1 MSPTAND
8 ARVRDAT
15 KYNAAADVYDDPA
28 NSFWERFGR
37 KTVERLQLRSGASV
51 LDVCCGSGAS
61 ALPAAAI
68 VGPSEFVLGVDVLRQ
83 DQSGRAH
90 DGSRGQGG
98 RESCRSRESLLLVG
112 SCLVKSSGLGTA
124 LLLVAAFL
132 LLLVLWVW
140 VSLIWTYSEGE
151 RAGYVQKL
159 SSKGWLCKTWEGEIA
174 MVTMPGAIPE
184 KFPFTVRDD
193 AVAGKIN
200 DLAGKRVA
208 LSYQQH
214 KFIPSSCFG
223 ETEYF
228 VSAVREVV
236 DRPSGLQLP
245 AVPQGQLL
253 LPR

>member
-1 MSPTAND
+1 M
-8 ARVRDAT
+8 
-15 KYNAAADVYDDPA
+15 
-28 NSFWERFGR
+28 
-37 KTVERLQLRSGASV
+37 
-51 LDVCCGSGAS
+51 
-61 ALPAAAI
+61 AAI
-68 VGPSEFVLGVDVLRQ
+68 
-83 DQSGRAH
+83 
-90 DGSRGQGG
+90 
-98 RESCRSRESLLLVG
+98 
-112 SCLVKSSGLGTA
+112 
-124 LLLVAAFL
+124 L

-140 VSLIWTYSEGE
+140 VSLNWSYSAGE
-151 RAGYVQKL
+151 RAGYIQKL

-200 DLAGKRVA
+200 DLAGKRVV

-214 KFIPSSCFG
+214 KFVPSSCFG

-236 DRPSGLQLP
+236 DNLPGLQLP

-253 LPR
+253 VPH